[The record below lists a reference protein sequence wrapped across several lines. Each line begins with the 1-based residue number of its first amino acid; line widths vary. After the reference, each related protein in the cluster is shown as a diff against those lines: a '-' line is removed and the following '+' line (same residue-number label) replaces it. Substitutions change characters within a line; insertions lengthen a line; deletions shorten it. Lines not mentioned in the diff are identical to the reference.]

1 MSDLVSGEAVLLE
14 LRVARLA
21 SRGLAMALDVVIQA
35 ATLLIVF
42 LLLSTGGAFGFD
54 DALAGAVTIL
64 TLVIVLIGYPATM
77 ETLTRGQTVGKIA
90 AGLRVVRV
98 DGGPIRFRHALVRAL
113 AGAFVDF
120 WVLGVFGAVAV
131 IVSMSS
137 KNAQRVGDMLAGTL
151 VIRERIPQQRQVY
164 TYLPPQLAPWAAEL
178 PVGAIPNDLALAIR
192 QYLGRIRELSPSAA
206 GQLGWGLATE
216 VSGHLGS
223 PIPPG
228 MPLETYLG
236 TVLAERR
243 RREEARLYQPQHP
256 HPQPQPQPQPSP
268 SPQQPP
274 HDPLDDPLDDGPF
287 APPT

>member
-21 SRGLAMALDVVIQA
+21 SRGLAMALDVLIQA

-42 LLLSTGGAFGFD
+42 LLLAAGGVFGFD
-54 DALAGAVTIL
+54 DALSGAVTIL
-64 TLVIVLIGYPATM
+64 VLVIVLIGYPATV
-77 ETLTRGQTVGKIA
+77 ETLTRGRTVGKIA
-90 AGLRVVRV
+90 LGLRVVRV

-113 AGAFVDF
+113 AGVFVDF

-131 IVSMSS
+131 IVSLSS

-178 PVGAIPNDLALAIR
+178 PVGTIPNDLALAIR
-192 QYLGRIRELSPSAA
+192 QYLGRIRELSPGAA

-243 RREEARLYQPQHP
+243 RREEARLYQQ
-256 HPQPQPQPQPSP
+256 
-268 SPQQPP
+268 PQQPP
-274 HDPLDDPLDDGPF
+274 VQNMPPPPQPTEEPLDDGPF
-287 APPT
+287 APPS